1 MRALAWAVVALVSC
15 FSGGYGIPIGFSL
28 DLSPIEVYLSATIGS
43 IVGLVVFL
51 YAGDAVRRRFVGDA
65 DESAPAHDSAM
76 RRVVDRHGARGL
88 GLIGPIFPG
97 VTASVLIGLT
107 MGLRRSEVARW
118 MTIGIAGMFALYTV
132 GLRLLIELVGVE

>member
-15 FSGGYGIPIGFSL
+15 FSGGFAIPIGFSL
-28 DLSPIEVYLSATIGS
+28 DLTAVEVYLSATVGS

-51 YAGDAVRRRFVGDA
+51 YAGDAVRRRIVGGV
-65 DESAPAHDSAM
+65 DECEPARDSAM
-76 RRVVDRHGARGL
+76 RRIIDRHGARGL

-107 MGLRRSEVARW
+107 VGLRRSEIARW
-118 MTIGIAGMFALYTV
+118 MTIGIAAIFALYTV
-132 GLRLLIELVGVE
+132 GLWLLIELFGVE